1 MIDIINTVKYM
12 KDPITNETCGY
23 KVTRVNSS
31 LISYVPLDTANIDY
45 QTIQEWVAQGNTIQD
60 PDWFYYK

>member
-1 MIDIINTVKYM
+1 M

-60 PDWFYYK
+60 PD